1 MSGLVIGG
9 FLALAAWGTGRM
21 IVGSRRRRTA
31 QALVKQFNADSSTLL
46 CFHSEWGRFRVATIN
61 GARTRWQPFVI
72 AISPR
77 RIAIRDLAPESR
89 GAIEFAPADL
99 RWFGR
104 PKKYTSGTNTIWL
117 HVALDGRWQRVELR
131 LTRLPMQALVRA
143 LKQVATPEQVIA
155 YRRQR
160 PYVHF
165 GPVPA
170 RPASQD
176 VYGAWTLGEPASLYL
191 TPAHLV
197 VLAGETI
204 QQAIPLETIQNVSAA
219 RRIDQP
225 DEAGLVRFSADGTAA
240 AYALDDHEAF
250 AGALSEAARRTLEDP
265 VAWQRKKKKSD
276 EDDDLNDDWDVDA
289 DLFG

>member
-21 IVGSRRRRTA
+21 VAGSRRRQVA
-31 QALVKQFNADSSTLL
+31 QALVDHFNTDRRTLL
-46 CFHSEWGRFRVATIN
+46 CFHSEWGRFRLDTIN
-61 GARTRWQPFVI
+61 GERSRWRPFVI
-72 AISPR
+72 AITPDQ
-77 RIAIRDLAPESR
+77 IVIRDLAPEPR
-89 GAIEFAPADL
+89 QAIRFAPADL

-117 HVALDGRWQRVELR
+117 HVALDGRWHLARVR
-131 LTRLPMQALVRA
+131 LTRGPMQALVRA
-143 LKQVATPEQVIA
+143 LKQVATPEQVTA
-155 YRRQR
+155 YRRRR

-176 VYGAWTLGEPASLYL
+176 IYGAWSLGEPVALYL

-197 VLAGETI
+197 VLDGETVR
-204 QQAIPLETIQNVSAA
+204 QAIPLETIQNASAA

-225 DEAGLVRFSADGTAA
+225 DAAGLVRFSLDGAA
-240 AYALDDHEAF
+240 VAYALDAYEPF
-250 AGALSEAARRTLEDP
+250 ARALSEAARRTLEDP
-265 VAWQRKKKKSD
+265 VAWQRKKKKPGPDGAGED
-276 EDDDLNDDWDVDA
+276 EGDAA
-289 DLFG
+289 DLFD